1 MEEAK
6 KPAAKGILM
15 TEGPIA
21 RQILAFTL
29 PLLLGNVFQQLYNT
43 VDSVVVGNFVG
54 QEALAT
60 VGSSSSMIGMIVS
73 LFMGIGVGAS
83 VIISQYYGAGNLK
96 KMENAIYTAIAFG
109 IAAGVLLTVI
119 GIVVSPVILRWMKTP
134 ETVMEGSVIFLRI
147 YFLGSLPSM
156 LYNIGS
162 SIFHAFGDSK
172 KPLLYLIIA
181 SIVNIL
187 LDLLFV
193 AVFRWGIAGAGYAT
207 VLSQTISAVLT
218 YMTLT
223 GKRSIYRL
231 ELKRIRFYREE
242 LRLIIR
248 LGIPSGLQ
256 NSIISFSNVIVQSN
270 INSFGDV
277 AMAGCGAYGKIEG
290 FALMP
295 SGSFT
300 MALSTFVSQ
309 NIGARKLERAKK
321 GAGTGLLLSMG
332 IVQLTGIMIY
342 FCAPYLIRLFNSEPE
357 VVSYGTLM
365 ARSVSM
371 GYFMLAFSHGM
382 GGVLRGAGL
391 SRDSMVI
398 MITFWCGL
406 RVAWI
411 LTAVRFFGDIRI
423 VFWAYPIT
431 WACSFV
437 IFLWYFFRKD
447 WLGHQIIE

>member
-54 QEALAT
+54 KEALAT

-187 LDLLFV
+187 LD
-193 AVFRWGIAGAGYAT
+193 
-207 VLSQTISAVLT
+207 
-218 YMTLT
+218 
-223 GKRSIYRL
+223 
-231 ELKRIRFYREE
+231 
-242 LRLIIR
+242 
-248 LGIPSGLQ
+248 
-256 NSIISFSNVIVQSN
+256 
-270 INSFGDV
+270 
-277 AMAGCGAYGKIEG
+277 
-290 FALMP
+290 
-295 SGSFT
+295 
-300 MALSTFVSQ
+300 
-309 NIGARKLERAKK
+309 
-321 GAGTGLLLSMG
+321 
-332 IVQLTGIMIY
+332 
-342 FCAPYLIRLFNSEPE
+342 
-357 VVSYGTLM
+357 
-365 ARSVSM
+365 
-371 GYFMLAFSHGM
+371 
-382 GGVLRGAGL
+382 
-391 SRDSMVI
+391 
-398 MITFWCGL
+398 
-406 RVAWI
+406 
-411 LTAVRFFGDIRI
+411 
-423 VFWAYPIT
+423 
-431 WACSFV
+431 
-437 IFLWYFFRKD
+437 
-447 WLGHQIIE
+447 

>member
-1 MEEAK
+1 MILLNCKAGKGVGKDGRGK

-54 QEALAT
+54 KEALAT

-193 AVFRWGIAGAGYAT
+193 AVFRWGDC
-207 VLSQTISAVLT
+207 
-218 YMTLT
+218 
-223 GKRSIYRL
+223 RR
-231 ELKRIRFYREE
+231 
-242 LRLIIR
+242 
-248 LGIPSGLQ
+248 GICHRAFTD
-256 NSIISFSNVIVQSN
+256 NK
-270 INSFGDV
+270 
-277 AMAGCGAYGKIEG
+277 CGAYLHDADRKKEHLPAGTETDSFLQGRAAADYQAGNTKRPAEFHYFFFQCYCTVQHKFLWRRCHGRLRRLWKIEG

-411 LTAVRFFGDIRI
+411 LTAVRFSGISESYFGHI
-423 VFWAYPIT
+423 P
-431 WACSFV
+431 
-437 IFLWYFFRKD
+437 
-447 WLGHQIIE
+447 

>member
-54 QEALAT
+54 KEALAT

-231 ELKRIRFYREE
+231 ELKLDSF
-242 LRLIIR
+242 
-248 LGIPSGLQ
+248 LQ
-256 NSIISFSNVIVQSN
+256 GRAAADYQAGNTKRPAEFHYFFFQCYCTVQH
-270 INSFGDV
+270 
-277 AMAGCGAYGKIEG
+277 K
-290 FALMP
+290 
-295 SGSFT
+295 
-300 MALSTFVSQ
+300 
-309 NIGARKLERAKK
+309 
-321 GAGTGLLLSMG
+321 
-332 IVQLTGIMIY
+332 
-342 FCAPYLIRLFNSEPE
+342 
-357 VVSYGTLM
+357 
-365 ARSVSM
+365 
-371 GYFMLAFSHGM
+371 
-382 GGVLRGAGL
+382 
-391 SRDSMVI
+391 
-398 MITFWCGL
+398 
-406 RVAWI
+406 
-411 LTAVRFFGDIRI
+411 
-423 VFWAYPIT
+423 
-431 WACSFV
+431 
-437 IFLWYFFRKD
+437 FLWRRCHGRLRRLWKNRRLCPDAIGEFYHGTYPP
-447 WLGHQIIE
+447 L

>member
-54 QEALAT
+54 KEALAT

-270 INSFGDV
+270 INSFGDD
-277 AMAGCGAYGKIEG
+277 AMAGCGAYSKIEG
-290 FALMP
+290 FGFLPITCFAM
-295 SGSFT
+295 SMT
-300 MALSTFVSQ
+300 TFISQ
-309 NIGARKLERAKK
+309 NLGAKKYDRSKK
-321 GAGTGLLLSMG
+321 GARFG
-332 IVQLTGIMIY
+332 ILCSITMAELVGVLIY
-342 FCAPYLIRLFNSEPE
+342 AFAPVLIAAFNNDPE
-357 VVSYGTLM
+357 VIAYGTTQ
-365 ARSVSM
+365 ARTVTLF
-371 GYFMLAFSHGM
+371 YFLLAFSHCVAGI
-382 GGVLRGAGL
+382 LRGAGKATIPML
-391 SRDSMVI
+391 VM
-398 MITFWCGL
+398 MCCWC
-406 RVAWI
+406 I
-411 LTAVRFFGDIRI
+411 IRI
-423 VFWAYPIT
+423 TYISIVVKIIPVINVIFWAYPLT
-431 WACSFV
+431 WTLSSI
-437 IFLWYFFRKD
+437 IFLIYFLKAD
-447 WLGHQIIE
+447 WIHGFDD

>member
-54 QEALAT
+54 KEALAT

-391 SRDSMVI
+391 SRDSKVGGPS
-398 MITFWCGL
+398 GL
-406 RVAWI
+406 RKTI
-411 LTAVRFFGDIRI
+411 N
-423 VFWAYPIT
+423 
-431 WACSFV
+431 
-437 IFLWYFFRKD
+437 
-447 WLGHQIIE
+447 

>member
-1 MEEAK
+1 
-6 KPAAKGILM
+6 
-15 TEGPIA
+15 
-21 RQILAFTL
+21 
-29 PLLLGNVFQQLYNT
+29 
-43 VDSVVVGNFVG
+43 
-54 QEALAT
+54 
-60 VGSSSSMIGMIVS
+60 
-73 LFMGIGVGAS
+73 
-83 VIISQYYGAGNLK
+83 
-96 KMENAIYTAIAFG
+96 
-109 IAAGVLLTVI
+109 
-119 GIVVSPVILRWMKTP
+119 
-134 ETVMEGSVIFLRI
+134 
-147 YFLGSLPSM
+147 M